1 MMMMMMICTKDSLLR
16 QCRTP
21 CAFTA
26 ILAVIALVLSD
37 AISIEPVISKP
48 NALIQKAHV
57 VSSSST
63 TTPTTSI
70 TALPTGTAIRPP
82 PPPLPLVDDDIHTSP
97 KSVSSPLS
105 LPVPPSPR
113 TYMKKGICIKTPDPI
128 PEQAHDD
135 VYQLLQSGRLYRYG
149 AGANPTDSFVSRC
162 ELEIAS
168 FTKHKYCI
176 AVNSCGSA
184 LMLLLKTTN
193 VQHGDKVISNAFTF
207 GAVPSA
213 IHHVGAIPIYVEST
227 MDMIIDVSDL
237 EQKLIAHPDCRHVL
251 ISHMRGKVA
260 DMASIVQLCQ
270 KYNVV
275 LLEDCAHSL
284 GVMYDHQ
291 HTGHAGV
298 ACAIS
303 SQSYKMINSGE
314 GGFVLTNDP
323 DIAAQTAVY
332 AGAYESLSTKH
343 ITVPPLEYFQNYPKS
358 LPNYSLRMSEL
369 TAAIIRPQIHTLD
382 ERIRTY
388 ERRYTQ
394 LVQQLEQRVGPDYMT
409 IPKLT
414 PEVTQMVHDSLQFHF
429 DTKFTSA
436 MMDEFLLECQHY
448 GLMIE
453 LFGHVHNARN
463 YINWQFAPS
472 SITMSPLP
480 HTSQMLQRAC
490 DVRLPYMW
498 NDSDFDDMANVIIE
512 CIHSI
517 VQKHELQLK

>member
-1 MMMMMMICTKDSLLR
+1 MIYQNSLLR
-16 QCRTP
+16 HRHMI
-21 CAFTA
+21 AA
-26 ILAVIALVLSD
+26 ILVVVLSD
-37 AISIEPVISKP
+37 ALLINPVISKP
-48 NALIQKAHV
+48 NALVQKALV
-57 VSSSST
+57 PT
-63 TTPTTSI
+63 TTTLS
-70 TALPTGTAIRPP
+70 TATEIRPP
-82 PPPLPLVDDDIHTSP
+82 PPIMPDDINES
-97 KSVSSPLS
+97 SNFLSSPQS
-105 LPVPPSPR
+105 LQPPLPR
-113 TYMKKGICIKTPDPI
+113 TYMRKGICIKTPDPI
-128 PEQAHDD
+128 PGEAHQD
-135 VYQLLQSGRLYRYG
+135 VLKLLQSGKLYRYG
-149 AGANPTDSFVSRC
+149 AGSNPTDSMVSLC
-162 ELEIAS
+162 ECEIAA

-213 IHHVGAIPIYVEST
+213 IQHVGAIPIYVEST
-227 MDMIIDVSDL
+227 IDMIMDVHDL
-237 EQKLIAHPDCRHVL
+237 EQKLMAHPDCRHVL

-260 DMASIVQLCQ
+260 DMSSIAKLCQ
-270 KYNVV
+270 KYNVI

-284 GVMYDHQ
+284 GVMYQHQ
-291 HTGHAGV
+291 HTGHTGV

-343 ITVPPLEYFQNYPKS
+343 ITVPSQEYFQEYPKT

-369 TAAIIRPQIHTLD
+369 TAAIIRPQINTLE
-382 ERIRTY
+382 ERIQTY
-388 ERRYTQ
+388 ERRHTK
-394 LVQQLEQRVGPDYMT
+394 LIHEIEHRVGSQYIS
-409 IPKLT
+409 IPALT
-414 PEVTQMVHDSLQFHF
+414 PAVTRMVHDSLQFNL
-429 DTKFTSA
+429 DPKFTTQ
-436 MMDEFLLECQHY
+436 MVDEFVNQCQQH

-463 YINWQFAPS
+463 YINWKFAPS

-480 HTSQMLQRAC
+480 KTSQMLQRAC

-498 NDSDFDDMANVIIE
+498 NDTDFEDMANVITE
-512 CIHSI
+512 CLQSI
-517 VQKHELQLK
+517 IQKHHL